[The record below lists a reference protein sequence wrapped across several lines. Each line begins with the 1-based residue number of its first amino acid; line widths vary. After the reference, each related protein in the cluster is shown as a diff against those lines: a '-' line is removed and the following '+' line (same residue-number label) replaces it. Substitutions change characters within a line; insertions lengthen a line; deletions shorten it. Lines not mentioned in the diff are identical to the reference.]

1 MSKRFLVLLLLI
13 SLGVKAALPPV
24 IDVYA
29 TPPES
34 QTIHEDEDYEDEEE
48 EPIVP
53 AQPEKVPQKPVTP
66 EVKLQESAPKQTE
79 PTDSDVSIASP
90 ATNDAMQAQRLEVLE
105 RQVSTIIPLVNQ
117 IGQLQ
122 QQVQD
127 LRGQLES
134 AKNTAI
140 TKNDEPK
147 QTPLSGKQNN
157 IDRSSKTPVQTVKK
171 PTPESLKTSALAYQT
186 AFNFLK
192 ESNYPAATNS
202 FENFIKNY
210 PANDNTPNACYFL
223 GQLYLLQDSPNES
236 IGRFQTFL
244 RQYPDDSKVPDAM
257 LQLGLAYFAKGDRE
271 RALQTFEKVIARYPE
286 SDAAN
291 SAKIRLQ
298 QLHAH

>member
-1 MSKRFLVLLLLI
+1 MSRSFFVLLLLVG
-13 SLGVKAALPPV
+13 LAVKAALPPV

-34 QTIHEDEDYEDEEE
+34 QTVHEDEDYEDEEE
-48 EPIVP
+48 TPIVP
-53 AQPEKVPQKPVTP
+53 VQTEKFPQKPITS
-66 EVKLQESAPKQTE
+66 EEKHEESPPK
-79 PTDSDVSIASP
+79 PTDLSIVNP
-90 ATNDAMQAQRLEVLE
+90 ATNDAIQAQRLDVLE
-105 RQVSTIIPLVNQ
+105 RQIATIIPLINQ

-127 LRGQLES
+127 LRSQLES
-134 AKNTAI
+134 AKSTAI
-140 TKNDEPK
+140 TRNDEPK
-147 QTPLSGKQNN
+147 QTALSGKQNN
-157 IDRSSKTPVQTVKK
+157 IDRLPKTPVQTVKK
-171 PTPESLKTSALAYQT
+171 PTPESLKTSAIAYQT

-192 ESNYPAATNS
+192 ESNYPAATHS
-202 FENFIKNY
+202 FENFIRNY

-271 RALQTFEKVIARYPE
+271 RALLTFEKVIAQYPE